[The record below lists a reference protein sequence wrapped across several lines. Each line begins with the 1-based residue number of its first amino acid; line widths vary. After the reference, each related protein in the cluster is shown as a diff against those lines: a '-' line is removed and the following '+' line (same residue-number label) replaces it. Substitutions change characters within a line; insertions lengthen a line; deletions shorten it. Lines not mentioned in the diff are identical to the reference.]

1 MEMKKI
7 MKVSLFQK
15 YFFVSSILPKSKQK
29 QFELLGI
36 VVLLSYI
43 FSFFIRFFLEELT
56 FSVDYFTIMAF

>member
-29 QFELLGI
+29 HFELLGI
-36 VVLLSYI
+36 VVLLSYF
-43 FSFFIRFFLEELT
+43 FSFFVRVFLEELKT
-56 FSVDYFTIMAF
+56 PKSPFEMN